1 MYIIQKINDYEKI
14 MKLRIFLT
22 YGLSM
27 SIATIVA
34 ILITNLLFNGE
45 NYFVAIVGA
54 MGAGWISARYGLGFK
69 NQR

>member
-1 MYIIQKINDYEKI
+1 

-22 YGLSM
+22 YVLSM
-27 SIATIVA
+27 SIATIIA
-34 ILITNLLFNGE
+34 ILVTNLLFNGE
-45 NYFVAIVGA
+45 NYLIAIIGA

>member
-45 NYFVAIVGA
+45 NYLIAIVGA
-54 MGAGWISARYGLGFK
+54 MGAGWISAKYGLGLK

>member
-1 MYIIQKINDYEKI
+1 
-14 MKLRIFLT
+14 
-22 YGLSM
+22 M

-45 NYFVAIVGA
+45 NYLIAIVGA
-54 MGAGWISARYGLGFK
+54 MGAGWISAKYGLGLK

>member
-1 MYIIQKINDYEKI
+1 

-54 MGAGWISARYGLGFK
+54 MGAGWISARYG
-69 NQR
+69 

>member
-1 MYIIQKINDYEKI
+1 VYIIQKINDYEKI

-45 NYFVAIVGA
+45 NYLIAIVGA
-54 MGAGWISARYGLGFK
+54 MGAGWISAKYGLGLK